1 MKILDVQLFI
11 IKRLIQTG
19 GLLVRNGYNDLP
31 FWYTSG
37 RPGPFYVNTQN
48 NDIDVISG
56 GERRDWFFSIPVSIE
71 LELPHI
77 FLFKNGLATQ
87 CNPDGSI
94 EKTLNIK
101 RKRVLHV
108 SDIINLASSYFKSW
122 LPIL

>member
-1 MKILDVQLFI
+1 MKILDVQEFI

-56 GERRDWFFSIPVSIE
+56 GERRDWFFF
-71 LELPHI
+71 HTG
-77 FLFKNGLATQ
+77 F
-87 CNPDGSI
+87 
-94 EKTLNIK
+94 
-101 RKRVLHV
+101 
-108 SDIINLASSYFKSW
+108 Y
-122 LPIL
+122 